1 MTVEDARRL
10 YYESRVRLVRLR
22 DRRDRILRSL
32 QWDTEE
38 AGKEGAYPAIPDSEL
53 LHQLNELTVEIA
65 ATAKRVN
72 QYAEEIGSP
81 KVPDQGA

>member
-1 MTVEDARRL
+1 MAVEDARRL
-10 YYESRVRLVRLR
+10 YYESRVRLVRLK
-22 DRRDRILRSL
+22 DRRDRILRKL
-32 QWDTEE
+32 QWDTDD
-38 AGKEGAYPAIPDSEL
+38 AGRDGAYPAIQDSEL

-81 KVPDQGA
+81 RVPDQEA